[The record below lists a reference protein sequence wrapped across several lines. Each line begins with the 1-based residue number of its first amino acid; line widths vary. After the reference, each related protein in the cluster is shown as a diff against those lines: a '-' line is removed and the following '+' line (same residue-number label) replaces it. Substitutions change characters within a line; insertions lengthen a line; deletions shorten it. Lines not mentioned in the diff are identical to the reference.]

1 MRVYVLIVLWCVF
14 PDSFSKA
21 QELKV
26 DVEFPGDDFLQIYS
40 PDVQHCQLACTQH
53 PSCLFLLRTDHREK
67 DFFNGSRSVSN
78 IIWKTFHCY
87 LKRTA
92 TGSPFQVVAQ
102 TGVTSGFKLVHQD
115 NKTAQELKVDVDFPG
130 DDFLQIYS
138 PDVQH
143 CQLACTQHPSCLF
156 FTFFRSDW
164 VKDNKTFH
172 CYLKRTATGSPF
184 QVVAQTGVTSGFKLV
199 HQDNKTAQ
207 ELKVDVDFPG
217 DDFLQIYSPD
227 VQHCQLACTQHPSC
241 LFFTFFRSDWV
252 KDNKTFHC
260 YLKRT
265 ATGSPFQVVAQTGV
279 TSGFKLVHQ
288 DNKTA
293 QELKVDVD
301 FPGDDFLQIYS
312 PDVQHCQLACTQHPS
327 CLFFTFF
334 RSDWVK
340 DNKTFHCY
348 LKRTATGSPFQVV
361 AQTGVTSG
369 FKLVHQ
375 DNKTDTCL
383 SSTYQGIDFT
393 GSDYVQLTLNT
404 SDDCQK
410 QCTSDPDCAFFS
422 FTTKTFPDAE
432 SRNKC
437 FLKFRWTVPT
447 PSVLIKTPGLVSGFS
462 DASYKT
468 KEDCKEEIFANIHY
482 RGNDIENIPAASPQ
496 HCQFL
501 CNRHPRCTHFTYTTS
516 SYSTKSEINMH
527 CFLKHT
533 QNVSQLKPVIEEKL
547 FSGFPTQNC
556 TPSNVWATA
565 RYEDLHFL
573 GHDYHDFK
581 TDSSELCRETC
592 TKDPNCH
599 FYTYALPCYHDE
611 NIRRGCYLKHVMALP
626 IPEKVKHSHGVISGF
641 SLRNCSESTA
651 HPA

>member
-67 DFFNGSRSVSN
+67 DFFNGSRS
-78 IIWKTFHCY
+78 
-87 LKRTA
+87 
-92 TGSPFQVVAQ
+92 
-102 TGVTSGFKLVHQD
+102 
-115 NKTAQELKVDVDFPG
+115 
-130 DDFLQIYS
+130 
-138 PDVQH
+138 
-143 CQLACTQHPSCLF
+143 
-156 FTFFRSDW
+156 
-164 VKDNKTFH
+164 
-172 CYLKRTATGSPF
+172 
-184 QVVAQTGVTSGFKLV
+184 
-199 HQDNKTAQ
+199 
-207 ELKVDVDFPG
+207 
-217 DDFLQIYSPD
+217 
-227 VQHCQLACTQHPSC
+227 
-241 LFFTFFRSDWV
+241 
-252 KDNKTFHC
+252 
-260 YLKRT
+260 
-265 ATGSPFQVVAQTGV
+265 
-279 TSGFKLVHQ
+279 
-288 DNKTA
+288 
-293 QELKVDVD
+293 
-301 FPGDDFLQIYS
+301 
-312 PDVQHCQLACTQHPS
+312 
-327 CLFFTFF
+327 
-334 RSDWVK
+334 
-340 DNKTFHCY
+340 
-348 LKRTATGSPFQVV
+348 VV

-437 FLKFRWTVPT
+437 FLKFCWTVPT

-468 KEDCKEEIFANIHY
+468 KEDCKEEIFANVNY
-482 RGNDIENIPAASPQ
+482 RGNGIEKIPAASPQ

-501 CNRHPRCTHFTYTTS
+501 CNKHPRCTHFTYTTS
-516 SYSTKSEINMH
+516 NYSTDPEINMH
-527 CFLKHT
+527 CYLKHS
-533 QNVSQLKPVIEEKL
+533 QNVSQLVQEEM
-547 FSGFPTQNC
+547 FSGFPTRNC

-565 RYEDLHFL
+565 RYEGLHFL
-573 GHDYHDFK
+573 GHDYRDFK

-599 FYTYALPCYHDE
+599 FYTYALPYYHDE
-611 NIRRGCYLKHVMALP
+611 NIRYKCFLKYRWTVPTPTEFIEIPGLVSGFSDSLYKTKEYCKEEFIENIHYRGNDIYNVPAASPQHCQFLCNTHPRCTHFTYTTSNYSTDPEINMHCFLKYIQDVSQLEPDREEELFSGFPTRNCTPSKVWATARYERLSFFGHDYRDFKTDSSEICRETCTKDPNCHFYTYVPPSNRDKSVRRGCYLKHVMALP